1 MKILV
6 VSGKGGLDDVVSP
19 VFGRC
24 ESYTI
29 ITAEDGKIKDSKVV
43 KNESSCAS
51 FGAGVSTSQFVLDLE
66 PDVVIA
72 VKIGP
77 KAFSLLEQAGMKV
90 VLAEGNIREAVEA
103 YLKGELEESKKANC
117 GAHSGL

>member
-29 ITAEDGKIKDSKVV
+29 VTVTDGKITDSEVI
-43 KNESSCAS
+43 KNGSACAS
-51 FGAGVSTSQFVLDLE
+51 FGAGVSASQFVVDLE

-90 VLAEGNIREAVEA
+90 VLAEGNIKDAVEA
-103 YLKGELEESKKANC
+103 YLKGELKESKEANC
-117 GAHSGL
+117 GTHNGV